1 MTKTDNILRIITI
14 IKNGAVRKEDLKTII
29 GKSRA
34 QTYKIIAEFTQA
46 TDVRP
51 PVLVEYT
58 HNGQTFVQLSS
69 HFGLGR
75 V

>member
-1 MTKTDNILRIITI
+1 MTKTDNIIRLIMIL
-14 IKNGAVRKEDLKTII
+14 KNGAVRKNELMTLI

-46 TDVRP
+46 TDTRP

-58 HNGQTFVQLSS
+58 SNGQKFVQLSS
-69 HFGLGR
+69 HFGL
-75 V
+75 